1 MRLLVLLLLLARVLN
16 TMATA
21 TTSGHA
27 PGGDEAAAKKV
38 FVDVGAHEV
47 SPWTWHVGMGELKPL
62 KWENSK
68 QQDGWRVRVRWWEHA
83 SWPHNADGAVRK
95 GQPAMKQFNFETEE
109 QALASMYSTVK
120 AWAVER
126 WGDQL
131 TDQQQRDRRGAARE
145 QQRTTRQQA
154 AQRAVQ
160 RKANEERKAK
170 VAAAAAAKR
179 KAALV
184 DAAHRRASGKAKRRR
199 QARGLIAAARIDD
212 ARTYIES
219 AGANVTRLQ
228 QAYNALVEVEREIDF
243 ADDGDDDDAMPPPLG
258 KLGHQRP
265 RAAAA
270 ANTSANAQQAAGGG
284 GDGGG
289 GGGGCGG
296 HDDGES
302 ADESDDNEV
311 SNGKTDN
318 TGDDDGEPDG
328 TSEDASG
335 GSDDDDSDSEQQ
347 RPARVT
353 RAASQDDSDSSSDG
367 GDDSSTD
374 SEPFAVDSTVMV
386 AAERDAWRMQFAIM
400 SVTARALLCT
410 YLLLTCCEL
419 LISR

>member
-1 MRLLVLLLLLARVLN
+1 MRLLVLVLLLLARVLN

-21 TTSGHA
+21 AASGHTTE
-27 PGGDEAAAKKV
+27 GDEAAAKKV

-62 KWENSK
+62 KWEYDKRS
-68 QQDGWRVRVRWWEHA
+68 GWRVRVRWWEHA
-83 SWPHNADGAVRK
+83 SWPHNADRAVRK
-95 GQPAMKQFNFETEE
+95 GQPAMKQFTFETEE
-109 QALASMYSTVK
+109 QALASMYSTVM

-154 AQRAVQ
+154 AQGAVQ
-160 RKANEERKAK
+160 RKANEERKAQ

-184 DAAHRRASGKAKRRR
+184 DAAHRRASGKAKRWR

-243 ADDGDDDDAMPPPLG
+243 ADDGDDDDAIPPPLG
-258 KLGHQRP
+258 KLRHQRL

-270 ANTSANAQQAAGGG
+270 ADTSANAQQAAGGG

-386 AAERDAWRMQFAIM
+386 AAEREAWRMQFAIM
-400 SVTARALLCT
+400 SVTARALLCS
-410 YLLLTCCEL
+410 YLLITCCEL